1 VKTALAVIAAA
12 ALLPLG
18 AGEYYV
24 NLASQI
30 VIFAVFAASIN
41 LLLGYG
47 GLPTLGHA
55 AYLGVGA
62 YLSALL
68 YLKLHL
74 AHWAIAPIALA
85 GTTLMAGVFGI
96 VALRATGLGFLML
109 TLALSQVLWGTAY
122 RWVSMTDGDN
132 GLRGLARPA
141 PFGFNL
147 NEALPFYYFV
157 LAIGVLAVWMM
168 ARFVASPFG
177 ATLRGTRDQPRRMSA
192 LGYDVWLIRWITF
205 VYAGFWGA
213 VSGLLFVYYH
223 KYIHPVSL
231 SLANSAEGLL
241 AVIAGGSGTL
251 AGPLVGAAIVLLLK
265 NLVSAYIERWNM
277 LLGFVFVVIVVFMP
291 EGLGPGIRR
300 WWREPTKYRVEI
312 AFALAPMAPVLAIT
326 VWQLVARN
334 PSWDFV
340 LVWSIVVTYGVMLIV
355 AAPAYAGLREYVPFH
370 WTVCVGAGLLSGVLV
385 WIAQSLMSQPL
396 RLGNLGPLSV
406 LCGGA
411 GVLAGFA
418 YWLIVRGLSPEA
430 MASNAYHLQQDVR
443 AAD

>member
-1 VKTALAVIAAA
+1 MKTALAVIVAA
-12 ALLPLG
+12 ALLPLA

-30 VIFAVFAASIN
+30 IIFAVFAASIN

-74 AHWAIAPIALA
+74 SHWAAAPLALA
-85 GTTLMAGVFGI
+85 GTTLMAGVFGL

-141 PFGFNL
+141 PFGLNL
-147 NEALPFYYFV
+147 NEAIPFYYFV
-157 LAIGVLAVWMM
+157 LLIGALAVWMM

-177 ATLRGTRDQPRRMSA
+177 ATLRGARDQPRRMSA

-265 NLVSAYIERWNM
+265 NWVSAYIERWNM
-277 LLGFVFVVIVVFMP
+277 LLGFVFVFIVVFMP
-291 EGLGPGIRR
+291 EGVVPGVRR
-300 WWREPTKYRVEI
+300 LWRR
-312 AFALAPMAPVLAIT
+312 
-326 VWQLVARN
+326 
-334 PSWDFV
+334 
-340 LVWSIVVTYGVMLIV
+340 
-355 AAPAYAGLREYVPFH
+355 YA
-370 WTVCVGAGLLSGVLV
+370 S
-385 WIAQSLMSQPL
+385 
-396 RLGNLGPLSV
+396 
-406 LCGGA
+406 
-411 GVLAGFA
+411 
-418 YWLIVRGLSPEA
+418 
-430 MASNAYHLQQDVR
+430 R
-443 AAD
+443 A